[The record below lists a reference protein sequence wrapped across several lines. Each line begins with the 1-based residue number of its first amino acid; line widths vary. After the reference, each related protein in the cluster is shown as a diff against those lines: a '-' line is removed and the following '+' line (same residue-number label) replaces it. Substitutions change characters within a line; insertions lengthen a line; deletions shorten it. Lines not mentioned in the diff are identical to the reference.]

1 MLKIINIIYKTGT
14 VARSRRIISG
24 DWQAVKI
31 SLSIILLLTFKFS
44 TMNLW
49 TESKSLDEI
58 IRLLVS

>member
-1 MLKIINIIYKTGT
+1 MLKIINIIYDPRV
-14 VARSRRIISG
+14 VAQSRRIISG
-24 DWQAVKI
+24 GWQAVKI
-31 SLSIILLLTFKFS
+31 SLSTILLLIFKSS